1 MCDSN
6 DKEMISDF
14 LFPLLVA
21 VTTYVLFNKLD
32 EWKMR
37 KDQSILGTVIID
49 SMIEEVKNG
58 YEAINSTLTSEDY
71 FHPMIP
77 PRKSWTGMNTI
88 PDDVL
93 LRIIA
98 VSKDVRAKSFNP
110 REIRIHCKNYFDHML
125 TNWDQLK
132 DTKVLTPQA
141 TAKLNFGSYNQAA
154 KAVLTMLEQTRK
166 LLDDNSKKWIPD

>member
-1 MCDSN
+1 
-6 DKEMISDF
+6 MISDF

-21 VTTYVLFNKLD
+21 VTTYILFNKLD
-32 EWKMR
+32 EWKKR
-37 KDQSILGTVIID
+37 REHSILGTVILD
-49 SMIEEVKNG
+49 SLIEEVKNG
-58 YEAINSTLTSEDY
+58 YEAINTTLTSDDY

-93 LRIIA
+93 LRIIST
-98 VSKDVRAKSFNP
+98 SKGVRPKSFNP
-110 REIRIHCKNYFDHML
+110 TEIRIHCKNYFDHML
-125 TNWDQLK
+125 ANWDSLR
-132 DTKVLTPQA
+132 DTKVLTPQGA
-141 TAKLNFGSYNQAA
+141 AKISFGDYNVAA